1 MDRTFESN
9 VVETL
14 EQTSADWMLQEPARI
29 LVVDDEPS
37 ARRTLEMILSRSGYE
52 VETAGTGQAALKK
65 VDEGPYNVVLLDIHL
80 PDMEGVELLSPLAE
94 RYAEMAR
101 IIITG
106 NASVRSA
113 TQALNRGASG
123 YITKPLNMDQVLA
136 AIREA
141 LEKQR
146 LFAEKQQADA
156 ALRRYA
162 EELETRNEE
171 LDAFAHTVAHDL
183 KAPLHNIAGFADIL
197 LEDGDLFSKAER
209 QESLET
215 ILQTAD
221 RMATIIDELLLL
233 AEVRKGEV
241 ELKKVDMV
249 SVVDAALERLHRMV
263 EQHDAKVHMPDD
275 WPDVVGYP
283 GWIEEVWVNY
293 LSNGLK
299 YGGRP
304 PHLELGFN
312 ADGDSVR
319 FWVRDNGAG
328 IPPDEQEQLFTPF
341 TRLAQVRV
349 EGHGLG
355 LSVVRR
361 IVRKLDGEVGVK
373 SEVGNG
379 STFYFTLPKA

>member
-14 EQTSADWMLQEPARI
+14 EQTSANWMLQEPARI

-52 VETAGTGQAALKK
+52 VETAETGQAALKK

-94 RYAEMAR
+94 RYPEMAR

-183 KAPLHNIAGFADIL
+183 KDPLHNIAGFADIL
-197 LEDGDLFSKAER
+197 LENGDLFSEEER

-215 ILQTAD
+215 IRQTAH

-241 ELKKVDMV
+241 QLKKVDMA
-249 SVVDAALERLHRMV
+249 SVVDAALERLRRMV
-263 EQHDAKVHMPDD
+263 EKHDAELHMPDD

-304 PHLELGFN
+304 PQLELGFN

-328 IPPDEQEQLFTPF
+328 IPPDEQEQLFTLF

-361 IVRKLDGEVGVK
+361 IVDRLDGEVGVK

-379 STFYFTLPKA
+379 SIFYFTLPKA